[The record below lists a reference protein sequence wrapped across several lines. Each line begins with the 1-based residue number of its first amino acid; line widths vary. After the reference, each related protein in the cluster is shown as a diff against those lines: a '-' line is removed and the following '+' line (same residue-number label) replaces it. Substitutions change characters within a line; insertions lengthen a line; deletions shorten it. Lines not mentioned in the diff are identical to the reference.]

1 MATSS
6 LDILKEDQVRI
17 NKFSYLNMQNHEL
30 DREIKLKEEKFNALQ
45 DALDEIEVAMES
57 EIRILVGE
65 SFVLCSEE
73 EALARLER
81 VKDSK
86 KEELD
91 CMKAQAEII
100 HKEMAALK
108 TYLYAKFGNSINLE
122 ED

>member
-1 MATSS
+1 MSS
-6 LDILKEDQVRI
+6 LDILKEDQMRI

-30 DREIKLKEEKFNALQ
+30 VREIKVKEEKFNALQ

-57 EIRILVGE
+57 EIRVLVGE

-73 EALARLER
+73 DALQRLEKMR
-81 VKDSK
+81 DLK

-91 CMKAQAEII
+91 QMKAQGEFIQ
-100 HKEMAALK
+100 KEMAAMK